1 MFTPQSEVKSI
12 RTGDVLCGRD
22 RWGHRWHMIDD
33 SPAVRLEL
41 DSRPETLTLVRGVL
55 AGVAELIGL
64 DPELLDDL
72 KTAVSEACNNVVM
85 HAYDGETG
93 PLGVRMYIDPEAIQ
107 VVVQDAGSGLPPLAP
122 ADETIR
128 GVGLSVIRALAE
140 QAEFRAMP
148 EGGTEVRM
156 SFAGQRDGKPLFHLP
171 SAAGPDDL
179 GASWLSGDAVV
190 SLSPISLLAGVLGRV
205 ARALAA
211 RARFSLDRFSDVYL
225 VTDAIAAHAGRAA
238 KGAKAVVCDLDRR
251 AAARAHGSDRSWT
264 EAAVSSPRTRPDY
277 SAASALTMLS
287 DELEVRRERGDEVLY
302 VVMIDRRRPSP
313 A

>member
-1 MFTPQSEVKSI
+1 MTE
-12 RTGDVLCGRD
+12 
-22 RWGHRWHMIDD
+22 D

-93 PLGVRMYIDPEAIQ
+93 PLGVRMYINPEAIE
-107 VVVQDAGSGLPPLAP
+107 VVVEDQGSGLPPLAP

-140 QAEFRAMP
+140 RAEFRALP

-171 SAAGPDDL
+171 SQAGPDDQN
-179 GASWLSGDAVV
+179 GPWLSGDAVV

-238 KGAKAVVCDLDRR
+238 KGSRLSFAISTDAQRLELTIGPFVD
-251 AAARAHGSDRSWT
+251 GSGSQLSRQGS
-264 EAAVSSPRTRPDY
+264 EY

-287 DELEVRRERGDEVLY
+287 DELDVREEDGAEVLY
-302 VVMIDRRRPSP
+302 VVMVDRRRPSP
-313 A
+313 TRV

>member
-1 MFTPQSEVKSI
+1 MALNGPA
-12 RTGDVLCGRD
+12 
-22 RWGHRWHMIDD
+22 
-33 SPAVRLEL
+33 PAVRLEL
-41 DSRPETLTLVRGVL
+41 DSRAETLTLVRGVL

-85 HAYDGETG
+85 HAYDGEIG
-93 PLGVRMYIDPEAIQ
+93 PLSVLMYIEPEAIE
-107 VVVQDAGSGLPPLAP
+107 VVVVDQGSGLPPLAP

-128 GVGLSVIRALAE
+128 GVGLSVIRALAQ
-140 QAEFRAMP
+140 QAEFHP
-148 EGGTEVRM
+148 GPQGGTEVRM
-156 SFAGQRDGKPLFHLP
+156 TFAGQREGRPLFHLP
-171 SAAGPDDL
+171 GGAEPDDHHPE
-179 GASWLSGDAVV
+179 WLSGDAVV

-238 KGAKAVVCDLDRR
+238 LGPRMLFAISTDSQRLELTVGPFTA
-251 AAARAHGSDRSWT
+251 GSGGQLRQQ
-264 EAAVSSPRTRPDY
+264 APDY

-287 DELEVRRERGDEVLY
+287 DELEVRRNDAGEILH
-302 VVMIDRRRPSP
+302 VVMLDRRR
-313 A
+313 

>member
-1 MFTPQSEVKSI
+1 MALNQ
-12 RTGDVLCGRD
+12 
-22 RWGHRWHMIDD
+22 D

-85 HAYDGETG
+85 HAYDSDTG
-93 PLGVRMYIDPEAIQ
+93 PLTVRIYIEPEAIE
-107 VVVQDAGSGLPPLAP
+107 VVVVDQGTGLPPLAP

-140 QAEFRAMP
+140 QAEFRGGP
-148 EGGTEVRM
+148 GGGTEVRM

-171 SAAGPDDL
+171 SRAGADDHEAA
-179 GASWLSGDAVV
+179 WLTGDAVV

-238 KGAKAVVCDLDRR
+238 KGTRMSFAISTDAQRLELTIGPFTE
-251 AAARAHGSDRSWT
+251 GSGSQLSHQAP
-264 EAAVSSPRTRPDY
+264 EY

-287 DELEVRRERGDEVLY
+287 DELDVRNDADGGEVLH
-302 VVMIDRRRPSP
+302 VVMLDRRRG
-313 A
+313 

>member
-1 MFTPQSEVKSI
+1 MALNEAA
-12 RTGDVLCGRD
+12 
-22 RWGHRWHMIDD
+22 
-33 SPAVRLEL
+33 PAVRLEL

-93 PLGVRMYIDPEAIQ
+93 PLGVRMYIDPEAIE
-107 VVVQDAGSGLPPLAP
+107 VVVLDEGSGLPPLAP

-140 QAEFRAMP
+140 QADFRSGP
-148 EGGTEVRM
+148 HGGTEVRM

-171 SAAGPDDL
+171 SLAGPDDHDD
-179 GASWLSGDAVV
+179 AAWLSGDAVV

-225 VTDAIAAHAGRAA
+225 VTDAIAALASRAA
-238 KGAKAVVCDLDRR
+238 KGTRMSFAITTDAQRLELTIGPFVD
-251 AAARAHGSDRSWT
+251 GSGSQLSH
-264 EAAVSSPRTRPDY
+264 EAPDY

-287 DELEVRRERGDEVLY
+287 DQLEVRRDGDGEVLH
-302 VVMIDRRRPSP
+302 VVMVDRRRS
-313 A
+313 

>member
-1 MFTPQSEVKSI
+1 MHAKEKLDLTDE
-12 RTGDVLCGRD
+12 
-22 RWGHRWHMIDD
+22 

-93 PLGVRMYIDPEAIQ
+93 PLIVRMYIDAEAIE
-107 VVVQDAGSGLPPLAP
+107 VVVVDRGSGLPPLAP
-122 ADETIR
+122 ADETVR

-140 QAEFRAMP
+140 RAEFRAVP
-148 EGGTEVRM
+148 DGGTEVRM
-156 SFAGQRDGKPLFHLP
+156 AFAGQRDGKPLFHLP
-171 SAAGPDDL
+171 SRPGPDDQDS
-179 GASWLSGDAVV
+179 GWLAGDAVV

-238 KGAKAVVCDLDRR
+238 N
-251 AAARAHGSDRSWT
+251 GSRMSFAISTDTQRLELTIGPFLAGSG
-264 EAAVSSPRTRPDY
+264 EQLSHQAPDY

-287 DELEVRRERGDEVLY
+287 DELEVRQDESGEVLY
-302 VVMIDRRRPSP
+302 VVMVDRRRN
-313 A
+313 

>member
-1 MFTPQSEVKSI
+1 VSTAE
-12 RTGDVLCGRD
+12 
-22 RWGHRWHMIDD
+22 D

-85 HAYDGETG
+85 HAYDSEPG
-93 PLGVRMYIDPEAIQ
+93 PLGVRMYIDAEAID
-107 VVVQDAGSGLPPLAP
+107 VVVEDEGIGLPPLAP
-122 ADETIR
+122 ADENIR

-140 QAEFRAMP
+140 QAEFRALP
-148 EGGTEVRM
+148 DGGTEVRM

-171 SAAGPDDL
+171 SKAGPDDH
-179 GASWLSGDAVV
+179 GGDWLDGDAVV
-190 SLSPISLLAGVLGRV
+190 SLSPVSLLAGVLGRV

-225 VTDAIAAHAGRAA
+225 VTDAIAAHAGRSA
-238 KGAKAVVCDLDRR
+238 KTGRLSFAISTDAQRLELTIGPFVDGSGAQLSRQA
-251 AAARAHGSDRSWT
+251 
-264 EAAVSSPRTRPDY
+264 PDY
-277 SAASALTMLS
+277 SAASALSRLS
-287 DELEVRRERGDEVLY
+287 DELEVRPTEGGEVLY
-302 VVMIDRRRPSP
+302 VVMVDRRRPS
-313 A
+313 AAS

>member
-1 MFTPQSEVKSI
+1 VALNE
-12 RTGDVLCGRD
+12 DA
-22 RWGHRWHMIDD
+22 
-33 SPAVRLEL
+33 PAVRLEL

-85 HAYDGETG
+85 HAYEGEAG
-93 PLGVRMYIDPEAIQ
+93 PLSLRMYIEPEAIE
-107 VVVQDAGSGLPPLAP
+107 VVVADHGSGLPPLAP
-122 ADETIR
+122 ADEALQ
-128 GVGLSVIRALAE
+128 GVGLSVIRALAK
-140 QAEFRAMP
+140 QADFRARP

-156 SFAGQRDGKPLFHLP
+156 TFAGQRNGQPLFHLP
-171 SAAGPDDL
+171 TGPGPDARDT
-179 GASWLSGDAVV
+179 SWLSGDAVV

-225 VTDAIAAHAGRAA
+225 ITDAIAAHAGRSASGERMSFA
-238 KGAKAVVCDLDRR
+238 ISTGAQRLELTIGPFVD
-251 AAARAHGSDRSWT
+251 GSGAQLRHQ
-264 EAAVSSPRTRPDY
+264 APDY

-287 DELEVRRERGDEVLY
+287 DELEVRSLFQAGGELLF
-302 VVMIDRRRPSP
+302 VVMVDRPRG
-313 A
+313 

>member
-1 MFTPQSEVKSI
+1 VEVNA
-12 RTGDVLCGRD
+12 DA
-22 RWGHRWHMIDD
+22 
-33 SPAVRLEL
+33 PAVRLEL

-85 HAYDGETG
+85 HAYEGETG
-93 PLGVRMYIDPEAIQ
+93 PLTVRMYIEPEAIE
-107 VVVQDAGSGLPPLAP
+107 VVVQDEGLGLPPLAP

-140 QAEFRAMP
+140 QAEFRVGP
-148 EGGTEVRM
+148 DGGTEVKM
-156 SFAGQRDGKPLFHLP
+156 TFAGQRDGKPLFHLP
-171 SAAGPDDL
+171 SQAGPDDHE
-179 GASWLSGDAVV
+179 ADWLTGDAVV

-225 VTDAIAAHAGRAA
+225 VTDAIAAHAGRSAQGARMSFAISTDAQRLELTIGPFAA
-238 KGAKAVVCDLDRR
+238 
-251 AAARAHGSDRSWT
+251 GSGSQLRH
-264 EAAVSSPRTRPDY
+264 EAPDY
-277 SAASALTMLS
+277 SAGSALTMLS
-287 DELEVRRERGDEVLY
+287 DELDVRLQDGGEVLH
-302 VVMIDRRRPSP
+302 VVMIDRRRG
-313 A
+313 

>member
-1 MFTPQSEVKSI
+1 MT
-12 RTGDVLCGRD
+12 
-22 RWGHRWHMIDD
+22 DD

-85 HAYDGETG
+85 HAYDGEAG
-93 PLGVRMYIDPEAIQ
+93 PLGVRMYIDPEAIE
-107 VVVQDAGSGLPPLAP
+107 VVVEDQGSGLPPLAP

-140 QAEFRAMP
+140 RAEFRAMP

-156 SFAGQRDGKPLFHLP
+156 SFAGHRDGKPLFHLP
-171 SAAGPDDL
+171 SQAGPDDESR
-179 GASWLSGDAVV
+179 AWLSGDAVV

-238 KGAKAVVCDLDRR
+238 KGPRLSFAISTDAQRLELTIGPFVD
-251 AAARAHGSDRSWT
+251 GSGRQLSAD
-264 EAAVSSPRTRPDY
+264 APDY
-277 SAASALTMLS
+277 SAASALAKLS
-287 DELEVRRERGDEVLY
+287 DELEVRREDGAEILY
-302 VVMIDRRRPSP
+302 VVMIDRRRPS
-313 A
+313 AA

>member
-1 MFTPQSEVKSI
+1 LT
-12 RTGDVLCGRD
+12 T
-22 RWGHRWHMIDD
+22 D

-93 PLGVRMYIDPEAIQ
+93 PLAVRMYIEPDAIE
-107 VVVQDAGSGLPPLAP
+107 VVVLDHGSGLPPLAP

-128 GVGLSVIRALAE
+128 GVGLSVIRALA
-140 QAEFRAMP
+140 QHAEFRTVAD
-148 EGGTEVRM
+148 GGTEVRM
-156 SFAGQRDGKPLFHLP
+156 SFAGQRAGKPLFHLP
-171 SAAGPDDL
+171 GEPGPDDHAA
-179 GASWLSGDAVV
+179 GWLAGDAVV
-190 SLSPISLLAGVLGRV
+190 SLSPVSLLAGVLGRV

-238 KGAKAVVCDLDRR
+238 NGPRMSFAISTDTQRLELTIGPFLD
-251 AAARAHGSDRSWT
+251 GSGDQLSHH
-264 EAAVSSPRTRPDY
+264 APDY
-277 SAASALTMLS
+277 SAASALTILS
-287 DELEVRRERGDEVLY
+287 DEIEVRQEDGAEVLH
-302 VVMIDRRRPSP
+302 VVMVDRRRG
-313 A
+313 

>member
-1 MFTPQSEVKSI
+1 MALNE
-12 RTGDVLCGRD
+12 DA
-22 RWGHRWHMIDD
+22 
-33 SPAVRLEL
+33 PAVRLEL

-85 HAYDGETG
+85 HAYDGDTG
-93 PLGVRMYIDPEAIQ
+93 PLAVRMYIEPEAIE
-107 VVVQDAGSGLPPLAP
+107 VVVLDQGSGLPALAP

-140 QAEFRAMP
+140 QAEFRSPAD
-148 EGGTEVRM
+148 GGTEVRM

-171 SAAGPDDL
+171 SLAGPDD
-179 GASWLSGDAVV
+179 ADPEWLSGDAVV

-238 KGAKAVVCDLDRR
+238 QGQRMSFAISTDAQRLELTIGPFVG
-251 AAARAHGSDRSWT
+251 GSGSQLSHQ
-264 EAAVSSPRTRPDY
+264 APDY

-287 DELEVRRERGDEVLY
+287 DELDIRSDDEAEVLH
-302 VVMIDRRRPSP
+302 VVMVDRRRN
-313 A
+313 